1 MKMVDYIVVGTGLAG
16 MAFIQTLKQNS
27 KSFVVF
33 DDASQ
38 QSSSAAAGM
47 YNPVILKRFT
57 KVWKAKEQLALA
69 LPFYST
75 LEAQLNVTIN
85 YPLQLRRRF
94 ASIEEQNNWLVAS
107 DDLATGP
114 FMSSTFLNNDSPH
127 IDALL
132 GFGEVL
138 SAGRIDTNT
147 LLNTFKVQLAK
158 EQLLNTETFDYR
170 QLKLDENQLSYNTI
184 KAKHIVFAE
193 GFGVKRNPYF
203 SSVPLNG
210 TKGELLTIHAP
221 DLKIDYA
228 IKSSVFVIPI
238 ENDHY
243 LVGST
248 YNWDDKTNQPT
259 EKAKQE
265 LVAKLRTFIKCNF
278 SITDHWA
285 GIRPT
290 VPDRRP
296 LVGQH
301 SQHRSLYILNGLG
314 TRGVMIAPYV
324 AEELFNFIENGE
336 PLDNEINIIR
346 FTS

>member
-1 MKMVDYIVVGTGLAG
+1 MKSIDYIIVGTGLAG

-57 KVWKAKEQLALA
+57 KVWKAKEQLTLA
-69 LPFYST
+69 LPFYSA
-75 LEAQLNVTIN
+75 LEAQLNITIN

-94 ASIEEQNNWLVAS
+94 TSIEEQNNWLVAS
-107 DDLATGP
+107 DDLATVP
-114 FMSSTFLNNDSPH
+114 FMSSTFLNNDNKH
-127 IDALL
+127 IDAIF

-147 LLNTFKVQLAK
+147 LLNAFKDQLAK
-158 EQLLNTETFDYR
+158 EQLLIAETFNYN
-170 QLKLDENQLSYNTI
+170 QLKIDNDQLSYDAI
-184 KAKHIVFAE
+184 KAKHIIFAE
-193 GFGVKRNPYF
+193 GFGVKRNPF
-203 SSVPLNG
+203 FNSVPLNG
-210 TKGELLTIHAP
+210 TKGELLTIHAS

-238 ENDHY
+238 EKDHY

-265 LVAKLRTFIKCNF
+265 LVSKLKTFIKCDF

-290 VPDRRP
+290 VTDRRP

-301 SQHRSLYILNGLG
+301 SQYKSLYILNGLG

-324 AEELFNFIENGE
+324 AEKLFNFIENGE
-336 PLDNEINIIR
+336 PLDNEINISR